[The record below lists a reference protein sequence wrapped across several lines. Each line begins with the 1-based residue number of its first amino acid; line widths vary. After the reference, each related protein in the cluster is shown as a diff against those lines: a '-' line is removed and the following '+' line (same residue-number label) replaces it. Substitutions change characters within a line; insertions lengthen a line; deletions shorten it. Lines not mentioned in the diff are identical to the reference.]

1 MTSSDGSAWL
11 DVAPWGITSRVA
23 ERLRAT
29 AEEVAREWGVP
40 LGERIPAGRFSFV
53 AFAGDD
59 AVLKVVPI
67 EDDEADHEAD
77 ALALLAGDGAV
88 RLLRHDR
95 ARRAI
100 LIERA
105 RPGDDASRLSEPDA
119 IRVAVAAAKRFWRPA
134 SRGSPFR
141 WIGDHVPRW
150 LDNAGDHYLV
160 RQAKEIYAT
169 MQPSDATLVHGDFHH
184 HNLLSHRDGW
194 VVIDPKPMVGD
205 PEFDVPTFLWNPI
218 GYQPTTESVERWI
231 GAFAEAGLDA
241 NLLRKWAIV
250 RGTYQGLPLSQGLTA
265 ETSPQ
270 LRVVRALL

>member
-1 MTSSDGSAWL
+1 VTSDEGAWL
-11 DVAPWGITSRVA
+11 DVAPWGITPRVA

-29 AEEVAREWGVP
+29 AVEVAREWGVP
-40 LGERIPAGRFSFV
+40 LGERLLAGRFSFV

-59 AVLKVVPI
+59 AVLKVVPV

-88 RLLRHDR
+88 RLLRHDP

-105 RPGDDASRLSEPDA
+105 RPGHDAAALSEPEA
-119 IRVAVAAAKRFWRPA
+119 IRVAIAAAKRFWRPA
-134 SRGSPFR
+134 ARGSPFR

-169 MQPSDATLVHGDFHH
+169 MHPSDATLVHGDFHH
-184 HNLLSHRDGW
+184 HNLLRHGDSW
-194 VVIDPKPMVGD
+194 VVIDPKPMVGE
-205 PEFDVPTFLWNPI
+205 PEFDVPTFLWNPM
-218 GYQPTTESVERWI
+218 GHQPTQGSVERWI
-231 GAFAEAGLDA
+231 GSFADAGLDA
-241 NLLRKWAIV
+241 DLLRKWAIV
-250 RGTYQGLPLSQGLTA
+250 RGTYQGLPLSKGLTA

>member
-1 MTSSDGSAWL
+1 VTQPESAWL

-29 AEEVAREWGVP
+29 AEEVAREWGVAI
-40 LGERIPAGRFSFV
+40 GERLSAGRFSYV

-59 AVLKVVPI
+59 AVLKVVPV

-77 ALALLAGDGAV
+77 ALELLAGDGAV

-95 ARRAI
+95 RRRAL

-105 RPGDDASRLSEPDA
+105 RPGDDASDLPEDEA
-119 IRVAVAAAKRFWRPA
+119 IRVAIAAAKRFWRPA
-134 SRGSPFR
+134 ERDRPFR

-169 MQPSDATLVHGDFHH
+169 MHPDDATLIHGDFHH
-184 HNLLSHRDGW
+184 HNLLRHGDAW

-205 PEFDVPTFLWNPI
+205 PEFDVPPFLWNPI
-218 GYQPTTESVERWI
+218 GNLPERQSVERWI
-231 GAFAEAGLDA
+231 GAFADAGLDA
-241 NLLRKWAIV
+241 NLIRKWAIV
-250 RGTYQGLPLSQGLTA
+250 RGTYQGLPLSRGLTA
-265 ETSPQ
+265 ETTPA

>member
-1 MTSSDGSAWL
+1 
-11 DVAPWGITSRVA
+11 V
-23 ERLRAT
+23 
-29 AEEVAREWGVP
+29 
-40 LGERIPAGRFSFV
+40 AGRFSFV

-100 LIERA
+100 LMERA
-105 RPGDDASRLSEPDA
+105 DPGYDASNLSEYEA
-119 IRVAVAAAKRFWRPA
+119 IRVAIAATKRFWRA
-134 SRGSPFR
+134 TATRGQPFR
-141 WIGDHVPRW
+141 WIGDQVPRW

-169 MQPSDATLVHGDFHH
+169 MTPSDATLVHGDFHH
-184 HNLLSHRDGW
+184 HNLLSHGDGW
-194 VVIDPKPMVGD
+194 VVIDPKPMVGE

-218 GYQPTTESVERWI
+218 GNMPTKDGVERWI
-231 GAFAEAGLDA
+231 GAFADAGLDA

-250 RGTYQGLPLSQGLTA
+250 RGTYQGLPLSEGLTA

>member
-1 MTSSDGSAWL
+1 MTSEESAWL
-11 DVAPWGITSRVA
+11 EVAPWGITARVA

-29 AEEVAREWGVP
+29 AVEVAREWGVP

-53 AFAGDD
+53 AFAGEG
-59 AVLKVVPI
+59 AVLKVVPV

-77 ALALLAGDGAV
+77 ALELLAGDSAV

-100 LIERA
+100 LIEQA
-105 RPGDDASRLSEPDA
+105 RPGHDASRLPEPEA

-134 SRGSPFR
+134 VRGSPFR

-169 MQPSDATLVHGDFHH
+169 MHPSDATLVHGDFHH
-184 HNLLSHRDGW
+184 HNLLRHRDHW

-218 GYQPTTESVERWI
+218 GHVPTPESVERWI
-231 GAFAEAGLDA
+231 GAFADAGLDA